1 VTLNHVLDFID
12 KRETFSVS
20 LSSLVINTFTQVA
33 IILKLA
39 LVSSYYCNLLTSC
52 ASNSWIFSTHV
63 SASMMGISRSMHEHD
78 VEFIGVAGIGIGGIG
93 VEGVVISP
101 KYLYFCNK

>member
-1 VTLNHVLDFID
+1 
-12 KRETFSVS
+12 
-20 LSSLVINTFTQVA
+20 
-33 IILKLA
+33 
-39 LVSSYYCNLLTSC
+39 
-52 ASNSWIFSTHV
+52 
-63 SASMMGISRSMHEHD
+63 MHEHD